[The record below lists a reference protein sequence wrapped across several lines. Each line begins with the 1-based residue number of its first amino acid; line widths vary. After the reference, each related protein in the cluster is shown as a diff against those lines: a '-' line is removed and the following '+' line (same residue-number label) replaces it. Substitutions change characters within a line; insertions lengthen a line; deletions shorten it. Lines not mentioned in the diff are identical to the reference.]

1 MALSSPTTLVRRTNR
16 GVSLAEMNT
25 PVPDPPR
32 RSTAELL
39 AEARHIGAQ
48 LRQEQDESDAR
59 GSYSQ
64 AVHQRLLAGG
74 FYRILQP
81 RMFGGYGSDCDTYI
95 RVIMELSRGH
105 PSSGWC
111 YTLASSHAMVAGA
124 HFSEAV
130 QRELFGSS
138 GDFRSAYAVAPAGM
152 PTLER
157 SEAGYLISGV
167 WPFAS
172 GIPVCTHFMGGALT
186 FGADGSPCPIAFVVP
201 REQIE
206 ILSDWGGDAAM
217 GMQAS
222 GSNSVR
228 LSRVFVPDAHIV
240 RSPIMILS
248 TDSLPEGT
256 PGTRL
261 HHDGLFLGIIFGWF
275 SCEFGAILTGAARA
289 ALEEFERLLTSKP
302 MMLDPTR
309 KRMHDPHLQ
318 RILGEA
324 MSRADAAE
332 ALTLQATRLYSEQCA
347 AWMRERRPIRTADT
361 LRVWGTAREG
371 CRCACEAVEMLFQ
384 SAGASVARRGDRLQR
399 YFRDVQMYRIHIQS
413 QPMAPMLR
421 AQIQLGVD
429 VPPAFQA

>member
-1 MALSSPTTLVRRTNR
+1 M
-16 GVSLAEMNT
+16 
-25 PVPDPPR
+25 
-32 RSTAELL
+32 STATVRPGDPSAAELIE
-39 AEARHIGAQ
+39 EARRIGAE
-48 LRQEQDESDAR
+48 LREQQDESDAR
-59 GSYSQ
+59 GCYSE
-64 AVHQRLLAGG
+64 AVHRRLLDGG

-81 RMFGGYGSDCDTYI
+81 RMFGGYGTDCDTYI

-111 YTLASSHAMVAGA
+111 YTLASSHALVAGA
-124 HFSEAV
+124 HFSADV
-130 QRELFGSS
+130 QRELFGPD
-138 GDFRSAYAVAPAGM
+138 GDFRSAYAVGPAGM
-152 PTLER
+152 PTFER
-157 SEAGYLISGV
+157 AGTGYRVSGV

-172 GIPVCTHFMGGALT
+172 GIPVCTHFMGGAVLPNP
-186 FGADGSPCPIAFVVP
+186 DGPPSPIAFVVP
-201 REQIE
+201 RQSIE
-206 ILSDWGGDAAM
+206 VLPDWGGDAAM

-228 LSRVFVPDAHIV
+228 LDGVFIPDDHIV
-240 RSPIMILS
+240 RSPIAIMS

-261 HHDGLFLGIIFGWF
+261 HGEGLFLGIIFGWF

-289 ALEEFERLLTSKP
+289 ALEEYERHLTTKP
-302 MMLDPTR
+302 MLLDPGR
-309 KRMHDPHLQ
+309 KRMHDPQLQ

-324 MSRADAAE
+324 MCRADAAE
-332 ALTLQATRLYSEQCA
+332 ALTLQATRLYTGQCE
-347 AWMRERRPIRTADT
+347 AWMRERRPISMADT

-371 CRCACEAVEMLFQ
+371 CRAACEAVDMLFQ

-421 AQIQLGVD
+421 AQIQLGAD
-429 VPPAFQA
+429 VPPAFR